1 MKSTIPDDSSPVCS
15 NSRVSIF
22 QFEFKSF
29 IMRRILLSRAQQ
41 RTGTGD
47 TGDEERR
54 DQSPKFREASEHVT
68 MHCCC
73 QLMSPVLSTDGV
85 SSHLLLSHI
94 LWWESAEMNG
104 QQLTMEQLPRT
115 AWRWHIRN
123 IRFLWT
129 LTTVPNTCRNTKASC
144 IINYKTCHVTTYTC
158 VHRLG

>member
-54 DQSPKFREASEHVT
+54 DQSPQFREAPEHVT
-68 MHCCC
+68 MHCRC
-73 QLMSPVLSTDGV
+73 QLMSLLLQSPEISTDGV

-129 LTTVPNTCRNTKASC
+129 LATVPNTWRNTNVG
-144 IINYKTCHVTTYTC
+144 IMH
-158 VHRLG
+158 H